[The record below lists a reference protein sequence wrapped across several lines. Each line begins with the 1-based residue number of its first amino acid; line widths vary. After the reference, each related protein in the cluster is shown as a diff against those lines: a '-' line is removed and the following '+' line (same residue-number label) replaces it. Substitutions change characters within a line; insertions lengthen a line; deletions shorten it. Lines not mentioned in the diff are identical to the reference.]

1 MKEKIT
7 IRPLKK
13 TEMDDL
19 IQLCH
24 AHAIFEGAV
33 YSSEG
38 KAKKLTTCVLVLNTD
53 KLPKNATGER
63 KKTSLIS

>member
-38 KAKKLTTCVLVLNTD
+38 KAKKLQHLFF
-53 KLPKNATGER
+53 
-63 KKTSLIS
+63 KKPLFLGA